1 MTISASQNNPV
12 GVGIVLRFGVWLL
25 VFSISAN
32 LLLLAMPI
40 YLSQIYDRVLPSDGL
55 DTLLY
60 LTLLILFCIG
70 LFSIFEILR
79 RTVAQKLSVHYELR
93 TKSALLEHGVKNR
106 EIDRTRL
113 ASLLNDVTTVR
124 QFLSGRGL
132 FSIFDLPFVPIFLA
146 ILFFVHPWIGAVA
159 SLGAL
164 ILLFLALGN
173 ELMASRHQHNTS
185 RLYQQSTAKSS
196 EILRHL
202 DDVCAMGMGKA
213 QLNRWQRTIVD
224 AVYSS
229 NELSAVNGVFF
240 GLVRFA
246 RQAIQ
251 IMILGCSAYLVMSE
265 HLSAG
270 LIFASSIISGRAL
283 MPIEQF
289 VGSYKQLT
297 AASVANNRLKHW
309 FNGTQDASNMP
320 APLTLPEIK
329 GYLRSDNVSL
339 VPPGATSDKALLRG
353 ISFEVEPGEVIAI
366 VGSSG
371 AGKSTLMRV
380 LASVIRPS
388 MGKVSIDGFELEQ
401 WDPEQLG
408 AEIGYAGQESD
419 FFHGT
424 VAENIARF
432 NPDASD
438 EAIVNAALNAGAHEF
453 IGSLPQGYNT
463 NLDTVSFNLSGGQ
476 KQRINLARAFFGDPQ
491 ILLLD
496 EPDAHLDKEG
506 ERALVAAIANARA
519 RGKTVLFVTQ
529 RMHLVNSANK
539 VLIVDNGMVVKF
551 GPREALMV
559 PRDTNRKTEAIED
572 RSSQKTLE
580 NTDH

>member
-12 GVGIVLRFGVWLL
+12 GVGIVLRFGVWLF

-297 AASVANNRLKHW
+297 AASVANNRLK
-309 FNGTQDASNMP
+309 
-320 APLTLPEIK
+320 TL
-329 GYLRSDNVSL
+329 V
-339 VPPGATSDKALLRG
+339 
-353 ISFEVEPGEVIAI
+353 
-366 VGSSG
+366 
-371 AGKSTLMRV
+371 
-380 LASVIRPS
+380 
-388 MGKVSIDGFELEQ
+388 
-401 WDPEQLG
+401 
-408 AEIGYAGQESD
+408 
-419 FFHGT
+419 
-424 VAENIARF
+424 
-432 NPDASD
+432 
-438 EAIVNAALNAGAHEF
+438 
-453 IGSLPQGYNT
+453 
-463 NLDTVSFNLSGGQ
+463 
-476 KQRINLARAFFGDPQ
+476 
-491 ILLLD
+491 
-496 EPDAHLDKEG
+496 
-506 ERALVAAIANARA
+506 
-519 RGKTVLFVTQ
+519 
-529 RMHLVNSANK
+529 
-539 VLIVDNGMVVKF
+539 
-551 GPREALMV
+551 
-559 PRDTNRKTEAIED
+559 
-572 RSSQKTLE
+572 
-580 NTDH
+580 

>member
-25 VFSISAN
+25 IFSISAN

-60 LTLLILFCIG
+60 LTLLILICIA

-164 ILLFLALGN
+164 ILLLLALGN

-185 RLYQQSTAKSS
+185 RLYQQSSAKSS

-213 QLNRWQRTIVD
+213 QLNRWQRNIVD

-229 NELSAVNGVFF
+229 NELSAVNGIFF

-297 AASVANNRLKHW
+297 AANVANNRLKRW
-309 FNGTQDASNMP
+309 FDGAQEASNMP
-320 APLTLPEIK
+320 TPLTLPEIK
-329 GYLRSDNVSL
+329 GYLRCDNVSL
-339 VPPGATSDKALLRG
+339 VPPGATADKALLRG
-353 ISFEVEPGEVIAI
+353 ISFEAAPGEVIAI

-380 LASVIRPS
+380 LASIIRPS
-388 MGKVSIDGFELEQ
+388 AGKVSIDGFELAQ

-408 AEIGYAGQESD
+408 ANIGYAGQESD

-432 NPDASD
+432 NPEASD
-438 EAIVNAALNAGAHEF
+438 EAIVNAALNAGAHDF

-463 NLDTVSFNLSGGQ
+463 NLDAVSFNLSGGQ

-496 EPDAHLDKEG
+496 EPDAHLDKQG
-506 ERALVAAIANARA
+506 ERALVSAIANARD

-529 RMHLVNSANK
+529 RMHLVNTADK

-551 GPREALMV
+551 GPREALMA
-559 PRDTNRKTEAIED
+559 PRERDRNTEAIED
-572 RSSQKTLE
+572 KSRQKTIE
-580 NTDH
+580 KAND

>member
-25 VFSISAN
+25 IFSISAN

-60 LTLLILFCIG
+60 LTLLILICIA

-164 ILLFLALGN
+164 ILLLLALGN

-185 RLYQQSTAKSS
+185 RLYQQSSAKSS

-213 QLNRWQRTIVD
+213 QLNRWQRNIVD

-229 NELSAVNGVFF
+229 NELSAVNGIFF

-297 AASVANNRLKHW
+297 AANVANNRLKRW
-309 FNGTQDASNMP
+309 FDGAQEASNMP

-329 GYLRSDNVSL
+329 GYLRCDNVSL
-339 VPPGATSDKALLRG
+339 VPPGATADKALLRG
-353 ISFEVEPGEVIAI
+353 ISFEAAPGEVIAI

-380 LASVIRPS
+380 LASIIRPS
-388 MGKVSIDGFELEQ
+388 AGKVSIDGFELAQ

-408 AEIGYAGQESD
+408 ANIGYAGQESD

-438 EAIVNAALNAGAHEF
+438 EAIVNAALNAGAHDF

-463 NLDTVSFNLSGGQ
+463 NLDAVSFNLSGGQ

-496 EPDAHLDKEG
+496 EPDAHLDKQG
-506 ERALVAAIANARA
+506 ERALVSAIANARD

-529 RMHLVNSANK
+529 RMHLVNTADK

-551 GPREALMV
+551 GPREALMA
-559 PRDTNRKTEAIED
+559 PREPDRNTEAIED
-572 RSSQKTLE
+572 KSRQKTIE
-580 NTDH
+580 KTND

>member
-1 MTISASQNNPV
+1 MTISASQSNPV

-164 ILLFLALGN
+164 ILLLLALGN

-229 NELSAVNGVFF
+229 NELSAVNGIFF

-329 GYLRSDNVSL
+329 GYLRCENVSL

-380 LASVIRPS
+380 LASIIRPS

-401 WDPEQLG
+401 WEPEQLG
-408 AEIGYAGQESD
+408 AQIGYAGQESD

-438 EAIVNAALNAGAHEF
+438 EAIVTAALNAGAHEF

-529 RMHLVNSANK
+529 RMHLVNTADK

-551 GPREALMV
+551 GPREALMA
-559 PRDTNRKTEAIED
+559 PREADRKTKAIED
-572 RSSQKTLE
+572 KSSQKTLE

>member
-229 NELSAVNGVFF
+229 NELSAVNGIFF

-380 LASVIRPS
+380 LASIIRPS

-551 GPREALMV
+551 GPREALMA

-572 RSSQKTLE
+572 KSSQKTLE

>member
-25 VFSISAN
+25 IFSISAN

-60 LTLLILFCIG
+60 LTLLILICIA

-164 ILLFLALGN
+164 ILLLLALGN

-185 RLYQQSTAKSS
+185 RLYQQSSAKSS

-213 QLNRWQRTIVD
+213 QLNRWQRNIVD

-229 NELSAVNGVFF
+229 NELSAVNGIFF

-297 AASVANNRLKHW
+297 AANVANNRLKRW
-309 FNGTQDASNMP
+309 FDGAQEASNMP

-329 GYLRSDNVSL
+329 GYLRCDNVSL
-339 VPPGATSDKALLRG
+339 VPPGATADKALLRG
-353 ISFEVEPGEVIAI
+353 ISFEAAPGEVIAI

-380 LASVIRPS
+380 LASIIRPS
-388 MGKVSIDGFELEQ
+388 AGKVSIDGFELAQ

-408 AEIGYAGQESD
+408 ANIGYAGQESD

-432 NPDASD
+432 NPEASD
-438 EAIVNAALNAGAHEF
+438 EAIVNAALNAGAHDF

-463 NLDTVSFNLSGGQ
+463 NLDAVSFNLSGGQ

-496 EPDAHLDKEG
+496 EPDAHLDKQG
-506 ERALVAAIANARA
+506 ERALVSAITNARD

-529 RMHLVNSANK
+529 RMHLVNTADK

-551 GPREALMV
+551 GPREALMA
-559 PRDTNRKTEAIED
+559 PREPDRNTEAIED
-572 RSSQKTLE
+572 KSRQKTIE
-580 NTDH
+580 KTND

>member
-25 VFSISAN
+25 IFSISAN

-60 LTLLILFCIG
+60 LTLLILICIA

-164 ILLFLALGN
+164 ILLLLALGN

-185 RLYQQSTAKSS
+185 RLYQQSSAKSS

-213 QLNRWQRTIVD
+213 QLNRWQRNIVD

-229 NELSAVNGVFF
+229 NELSAVNGIFF

-297 AASVANNRLKHW
+297 AANVANNRLKRW
-309 FNGTQDASNMP
+309 FDGAQEASNMP

-329 GYLRSDNVSL
+329 GYLRCDNVSL
-339 VPPGATSDKALLRG
+339 VPPGATADKALLRG
-353 ISFEVEPGEVIAI
+353 ISFEAAPGEVIAI

-380 LASVIRPS
+380 LASIIRPS
-388 MGKVSIDGFELEQ
+388 AGKVSIDGFELAQ

-408 AEIGYAGQESD
+408 ANIGYAGQESD

-432 NPDASD
+432 NPEASD
-438 EAIVNAALNAGAHEF
+438 EAIVNAALNAGAHDF

-463 NLDTVSFNLSGGQ
+463 NLDAVSFNLSGGQ

-496 EPDAHLDKEG
+496 EPDAHLDKQG
-506 ERALVAAIANARA
+506 ESALVSAIANARG

-529 RMHLVNSANK
+529 RMHLVNTADK

-551 GPREALMV
+551 GPREALMA
-559 PRDTNRKTEAIED
+559 PREPDRNTEAIED
-572 RSSQKTLE
+572 KSRQKTIE
-580 NTDH
+580 KTND

>member
-25 VFSISAN
+25 IFSISAN

-60 LTLLILFCIG
+60 LTLLILICIA

-164 ILLFLALGN
+164 ILLLLALGN

-185 RLYQQSTAKSS
+185 RLYQQSSAKSS

-213 QLNRWQRTIVD
+213 QLNRWQRNIVD

-229 NELSAVNGVFF
+229 NELSAVNGIFF

-297 AASVANNRLKHW
+297 AANVANNRLKRW
-309 FNGTQDASNMP
+309 FDGAQEASNMP

-329 GYLRSDNVSL
+329 GYLRCDNVSL
-339 VPPGATSDKALLRG
+339 VPPGATADKALLRG
-353 ISFEVEPGEVIAI
+353 ISFEAAPGEVIAI

-380 LASVIRPS
+380 LASIIRPS
-388 MGKVSIDGFELEQ
+388 AGKVSIDGFELVQ

-408 AEIGYAGQESD
+408 ANIGYAGQESD

-432 NPDASD
+432 NPEASD
-438 EAIVNAALNAGAHEF
+438 EAIVNAALNAGAHDF

-463 NLDTVSFNLSGGQ
+463 NLDAVSFNLSGGQ

-496 EPDAHLDKEG
+496 EPDAHLDKQG
-506 ERALVAAIANARA
+506 ERALVSAIANARD

-529 RMHLVNSANK
+529 RMHLVNTADK

-551 GPREALMV
+551 GPREALMA
-559 PRDTNRKTEAIED
+559 PREPDRNTEAIED
-572 RSSQKTLE
+572 KSRQKTIE
-580 NTDH
+580 KTND

>member
-12 GVGIVLRFGVWLL
+12 GVDIVLRFGVWLL

-164 ILLFLALGN
+164 LLLLLALGN

-229 NELSAVNGVFF
+229 NELSAVNGIFF

-309 FNGTQDASNMP
+309 FNGAQDSCNMP

-329 GYLRSDNVSL
+329 GYLRCDNVSL

-388 MGKVSIDGFELEQ
+388 VGKVSIDGFELEQ
-401 WDPEQLG
+401 WEPEQLG
-408 AEIGYAGQESD
+408 AQIGYAGQESD

-432 NPDASD
+432 NPEASD

-529 RMHLVNSANK
+529 RMHLVNTADK

-551 GPREALMV
+551 GPREALMA
-559 PRDTNRKTEAIED
+559 PREADRKTEAIED
-572 RSSQKTLE
+572 KSRQKTLE
-580 NTDH
+580 KTEH

>member
-551 GPREALMV
+551 GPREALMA

-572 RSSQKTLE
+572 KSSQKTLE

>member
-1 MTISASQNNPV
+1 MTISASQSNPV

-40 YLSQIYDRVLPSDGL
+40 YLSQIYDRVLPNDGL

-164 ILLFLALGN
+164 ILLLLALGN

-229 NELSAVNGVFF
+229 NELSAVNGIFF

-309 FNGTQDASNMP
+309 FNGTQDAINMP

-329 GYLRSDNVSL
+329 GYLRCENVSL

-380 LASVIRPS
+380 LASIIRPS

-401 WDPEQLG
+401 WEPEQLG
-408 AEIGYAGQESD
+408 AQIGYAGQESD

-438 EAIVNAALNAGAHEF
+438 EAIVTAALNAGAHEF

-529 RMHLVNSANK
+529 RMHLVNTADK

-551 GPREALMV
+551 GPREALMA
-559 PRDTNRKTEAIED
+559 PREADRKTKAIED
-572 RSSQKTLE
+572 KSSQKTLE

>member
-25 VFSISAN
+25 IFSISAN

-60 LTLLILFCIG
+60 LTLLILICIA

-164 ILLFLALGN
+164 ILLLLALGN

-185 RLYQQSTAKSS
+185 RLYQQSSAKSS

-213 QLNRWQRTIVD
+213 QLNRWQRNIVD

-229 NELSAVNGVFF
+229 NELSAVNGIFF

-297 AASVANNRLKHW
+297 AANVANNRLKRW
-309 FNGTQDASNMP
+309 FDGAQEASNMP
-320 APLTLPEIK
+320 APLTLPEIQ
-329 GYLRSDNVSL
+329 GYLRCDNVSL
-339 VPPGATSDKALLRG
+339 VPPGATADKALLRG
-353 ISFEVEPGEVIAI
+353 ISFEAAPGEVIAI

-380 LASVIRPS
+380 LASIIRPS
-388 MGKVSIDGFELEQ
+388 AGKVSIDGFELAQ

-408 AEIGYAGQESD
+408 ANIGYAGQESD

-432 NPDASD
+432 NPEASD
-438 EAIVNAALNAGAHEF
+438 EAIVNAALNAGAHDF

-463 NLDTVSFNLSGGQ
+463 NLDAVSFNLSGGQ

-496 EPDAHLDKEG
+496 EPDAHLDKQG
-506 ERALVAAIANARA
+506 ERALVSAIANARD

-529 RMHLVNSANK
+529 RMHLVNTADK

-551 GPREALMV
+551 GPREALMA
-559 PRDTNRKTEAIED
+559 PREPDRNTEAIED
-572 RSSQKTLE
+572 KSRQKTIE
-580 NTDH
+580 KTND

>member
-1 MTISASQNNPV
+1 
-12 GVGIVLRFGVWLL
+12 
-25 VFSISAN
+25 
-32 LLLLAMPI
+32 
-40 YLSQIYDRVLPSDGL
+40 
-55 DTLLY
+55 
-60 LTLLILFCIG
+60 
-70 LFSIFEILR
+70 
-79 RTVAQKLSVHYELR
+79 
-93 TKSALLEHGVKNR
+93 
-106 EIDRTRL
+106 
-113 ASLLNDVTTVR
+113 
-124 QFLSGRGL
+124 
-132 FSIFDLPFVPIFLA
+132 
-146 ILFFVHPWIGAVA
+146 
-159 SLGAL
+159 
-164 ILLFLALGN
+164 
-173 ELMASRHQHNTS
+173 
-185 RLYQQSTAKSS
+185 
-196 EILRHL
+196 
-202 DDVCAMGMGKA
+202 
-213 QLNRWQRTIVD
+213 
-224 AVYSS
+224 
-229 NELSAVNGVFF
+229 
-240 GLVRFA
+240 
-246 RQAIQ
+246 
-251 IMILGCSAYLVMSE
+251 
-265 HLSAG
+265 
-270 LIFASSIISGRAL
+270 
-283 MPIEQF
+283 
-289 VGSYKQLT
+289 
-297 AASVANNRLKHW
+297 
-309 FNGTQDASNMP
+309 MP

-551 GPREALMV
+551 GPARSLDGTA
-559 PRDTNRKTEAIED
+559 PIQTGKRKP
-572 RSSQKTLE
+572 
-580 NTDH
+580 